1 MVKSAVVSQDK
12 QQATEES
19 GLKQPLEILAFLIS
33 VLNLYVIFAY
43 PLRMFFL
50 SNGMISTRF
59 FWWEHLFPGG
69 GDIQNPIFQQ
79 GKKR

>member
-1 MVKSAVVSQDK
+1 MVKSAVVCQDK

-59 FWWEHLFPGG
+59 F
-69 GDIQNPIFQQ
+69 
-79 GKKR
+79 

>member
-43 PLRMFFL
+43 PLRMLFL

-59 FWWEHLFPGG
+59 F
-69 GDIQNPIFQQ
+69 
-79 GKKR
+79 

>member
-50 SNGMISTRF
+50 
-59 FWWEHLFPGG
+59 
-69 GDIQNPIFQQ
+69 
-79 GKKR
+79 